1 MPRKP
6 DSRFF
11 SAAIRVFTKNS
22 DAVTTVLVLPLLAS
36 AGAHTISTEFP
47 SLGVSILYLAGIF
60 FFLLLNAFFVASE
73 FAIVKVRPS
82 QLEASAKET
91 GRNPNTALHVVH
103 HLDGYLSANQLGITI
118 SSLALGFLGEP
129 FVTALV
135 APLLLRAGLPENA
148 VYWISLVL
156 AIGSFTFLHVVI
168 GELLPKSI
176 AIRKSVETTFAL
188 AAPLRIFYN
197 SFRPFIVF
205 LNGTANWLLKN
216 VFRIDPVNEGEHIH
230 SAEELALLVTQ
241 SGQSQ
246 EVTETERKILINA
259 LGLNE
264 LWVRDV
270 MTPRN
275 KVVILDAD
283 QPFEKVLEIA
293 MRSKHTRFPL
303 VKGHLDHA
311 IGLIHIKDLFKLIK
325 DPDPDLMRIKRELKI
340 VPDTMPLDTL
350 LRFFLHE
357 HAHLAMAV
365 DEFGTPVGIVF
376 LDNVMEELVGDI
388 QDEFDNERSSFTK
401 INDGEFVIEGAMTL
415 NDLAGHVPELFLE
428 SGEVTT
434 VGGYLTQQLE
444 RFPEIGE
451 TVEILGYE
459 ARVTSTDGRRVGQVH
474 FRKLLLGD
482 EEDDRES
489 GQAPT

>member
-1 MPRKP
+1 MII
-6 DSRFF
+6 DH
-11 SAAIRVFTKNS
+11 AIH
-22 DAVTTVLVLPLLAS
+22 LLAV
-36 AGAHTISTEFP
+36 AGAHEFP
-47 SLGVSILYLAGIF
+47 SLGQSLLYILGIV

-82 QLEASAKET
+82 QLEAAAKET
-91 GRNPNTALHVVH
+91 GEDPKLALHVLN

-129 FVTALV
+129 FVKALV
-135 APLLLRAGLPENA
+135 YPLLAYTGMPQSGI
-148 VYWISLVL
+148 YWTSLVL
-156 AIGSFTFLHVVI
+156 AYASFTFLHVVV
-168 GELLPKSI
+168 GELVPKSI
-176 AIRKSVETTFAL
+176 AIRRAL
-188 AAPLRIFYN
+188 PVTMALVAPLHLFFKMFN
-197 SFRPFIVF
+197 WVIVF
-205 LNGTANWLLKN
+205 FNGTANWVLR
-216 VFRIDPVNEGEHIH
+216 VFFRIDPVSEGEHSH

-241 SGQSQ
+241 SGKTQ
-246 EVTETERKILINA
+246 EVTETEREILINA

-303 VKGHLDHA
+303 VKGHLDQA

-350 LRFFLHE
+350 LTFFLRE

-388 QDEFDNERSSFTK
+388 QDEFDNERSSFTRV
-401 INDGEFVIEGAMTL
+401 NDDEFVIEGAMTL
-415 NDLAGHVPELFLE
+415 NDLAGHVPELVLE

-434 VGGYLTQQLE
+434 IGGYLTQQLQ
-444 RFPEIGE
+444 RFPEVGE
-451 TVEILGYE
+451 TVEVLGYE

-474 FRKLLLGD
+474 FRKLVPAVA
-482 EEDDRES
+482 EEEM
-489 GQAPT
+489 AEEV

>member
-1 MPRKP
+1 VIS
-6 DSRFF
+6 DY
-11 SAAIRVFTKNS
+11 AISF
-22 DAVTTVLVLPLLAS
+22 LAITDVP
-36 AGAHTISTEFP
+36 HDYP
-47 SLGVSILYLAGIF
+47 SLGQSLLYILGIV
-60 FFLLLNAFFVASE
+60 FFLFLNAFFVASE

-82 QLEASAKET
+82 QLEALSKEN
-91 GRNPNTALHVVH
+91 GSDPKLALHVVN

-135 APLLLRAGLPENA
+135 YPSLASTGMPQRWI
-148 VYWISLVL
+148 YWISLIL
-156 AIGSFTFLHVVI
+156 AYASFTFLHVVL
-168 GELLPKSI
+168 GELVPKSI
-176 AIRKSVETTFAL
+176 AIRKAVPVTMSLVG
-188 AAPLRIFYN
+188 PLHLFFKGFHWVIIF
-197 SFRPFIVF
+197 F
-205 LNGTANWLLKN
+205 NGTANWLLKN
-216 VFRIDPVNEGEHIH
+216 VFRIDPISESEHIH

-241 SGQSQ
+241 SGKSQ
-246 EVTETERKILINA
+246 EVTETEREILINA

-311 IGLIHIKDLFKLIK
+311 IGLIHIKDLFKLIN

-350 LRFFLHE
+350 LQFFLRE

-388 QDEFDNERSSFTK
+388 QDEFDNERSSITR
-401 INDGEFVIEGAMTL
+401 INDEEFVIEGAMTL

-434 VGGYLTQQLE
+434 VGGYLTQQLQ
-444 RFPEIGE
+444 RFPEVGE
-451 TVEILGYE
+451 TVEVLGYE
-459 ARVTSTDGRRVGQVH
+459 ARVTSSDGRRVGQVY
-474 FRKLLLGD
+474 FRKLPD
-482 EEDDRES
+482 PAAEEDEKKNGSTAIAD
-489 GQAPT
+489 

>member
-1 MPRKP
+1 MI
-6 DSRFF
+6 DL
-11 SAAIRVFTKNS
+11 ITN
-22 DAVTTVLVLPLLAS
+22 LQLLAS
-36 AGAHTISTEFP
+36 VAPEPATEFP
-47 SLGVSILYLAGIF
+47 STGKTILYIAGII

-73 FAIVKVRPS
+73 FAIVKVRSS
-82 QLEASAKET
+82 QIEGELK
-91 GRNPNTALHVVH
+91 GNPVKAATALKVVNN
-103 HLDGYLSANQLGITI
+103 LDGYLSANQLGITI
-118 SSLALGFLGEP
+118 ASLALGFLGEP
-129 FVTALV
+129 FVAALV
-135 APLLLRAGLPENA
+135 SPLLMQTGMS
-148 VYWISLVL
+148 VWWVKGISFTL
-156 AIGSFTFLHVVI
+156 AILSFTFLHVVI
-168 GELLPKSI
+168 GELMPKSI
-176 AIRKSVETTFAL
+176 AIRYPLGTTMMLAPPLHAFYKSAKWGIMIL
-188 AAPLRIFYN
+188 Q
-197 SFRPFIVF
+197 
-205 LNGTANWLLKN
+205 GTANWLLKRLFN
-216 VFRIDPVNEGEHIH
+216 IAPVSEGEHSH

-241 SGQSQ
+241 SGKTQ
-246 EVTETERKILINA
+246 EVTETEREILINA

-283 QPFEKVLEIA
+283 QPFDKVLEIA

-303 VKGHLDHA
+303 VKGHLDQA

-350 LRFFLHE
+350 LNFFLRE

-388 QDEFDNERSSFTK
+388 QDEFDNERSSFTRV
-401 INDGEFVIEGAMTL
+401 NDDEFVIEGAMTL
-415 NDLAGHVPELFLE
+415 NDLAGHVPELFLD

-444 RFPEIGE
+444 RFPEVGE
-451 TVEILGYE
+451 TVEVLGYE

-474 FRKLLLGD
+474 FRKLVPAELEAEMA
-482 EEDDRES
+482 EE
-489 GQAPT
+489 A

>member
-1 MPRKP
+1 MRRKR
-6 DSRFF
+6 DSPF
-11 SAAIRVFTKNS
+11 SNGATKAFTKNS
-22 DAVTTVLVLPLLAS
+22 DGVNVLYSQLFLAS
-36 AGAHTISTEFP
+36 TGAHSISTEFP
-47 SLGVSILYLAGIF
+47 DPGVSMLYIVGIV

-91 GRNPNTALHVVH
+91 GRNPKTPLHVVH
-103 HLDGYLSANQLGITI
+103 HLDGYLSANQFGITI

-129 FVTALV
+129 FVRALV
-135 APLLLRAGLPENA
+135 APLLLMARLPEQA
-148 VYWISLVL
+148 VYLISMVL
-156 AIGSFTFLHVVI
+156 AIASFTFLHVVV

-188 AAPLRIFYN
+188 AGPLRVFYN
-197 SFRPFIVF
+197 TFRPFIVF

-216 VFRIDPVNEGEHIH
+216 IFRIDPVNEGEHIH

-275 KVVILDAD
+275 RVVILDAD

-325 DPDPDLMRIKRELKI
+325 DPAPDLMRIKRELKI

-388 QDEFDNERSSFTK
+388 QDEFDNERSSFNK
-401 INDGEFVIEGAMTL
+401 INEDEFIIEGAMTL

-474 FRKLLLGD
+474 FRKLVPDGEDD
-482 EEDDRES
+482 EERSALD
-489 GQAPT
+489 

>member
-1 MPRKP
+1 MIAQFPC
-6 DSRFF
+6 
-11 SAAIRVFTKNS
+11 
-22 DAVTTVLVLPLLAS
+22 LLLAS
-36 AGAHTISTEFP
+36 AGPPISTEFP
-47 SLGVSILYLAGIF
+47 TGGEFVLYLLGIS

-82 QLEASAKET
+82 QIESCGKES
-91 GRNPNTALHVVH
+91 GRNVKTAMHVVN

-135 APLLLRAGLPENA
+135 APLLFQLGLPQNV
-148 VYWISLVL
+148 VYWSSLIL
-156 AIGSFTFLHVVI
+156 AIASFTFLHVVV
-168 GELLPKSI
+168 GELMPKSI
-176 AIRKSVETTFAL
+176 AIRKSVATTLLL
-188 AAPLRIFYN
+188 AGPLHVFYKT
-197 SFRPFIVF
+197 FKLVIVF
-205 LNGTANWLLKN
+205 FNGTANWLLKLL
-216 VFRIDPVNEGEHIH
+216 FRIDPISEGEHIH

-241 SGQSQ
+241 SGKSQ
-246 EVTETERKILINA
+246 EVTETEREILINA

-283 QPFEKVLEIA
+283 QPFEKTLEIA

-325 DPDPDLMRIKRELKI
+325 EPNPDLMRIKRELKI

-350 LRFFLHE
+350 LRFFLRE

-388 QDEFDNERSSFTK
+388 QDEFDNERSSFTR
-401 INDGEFVIEGAMTL
+401 INDDEFVIEGAMTL

-444 RFPEIGE
+444 RFPEVGE
-451 TVEILGYE
+451 TVEVLGYE

-474 FRKLLLGD
+474 FRRLASAAD
-482 EEDDRES
+482 EEESDRE
-489 GQAPT
+489 G